1 MTVTVVVPVLPEV
14 KLTGPGAVIVKFGA
28 GGALTLN
35 VTVAGAGDRDPLLPV
50 IVTVLVPVV
59 VNVQESVED
68 PEPVMVE
75 GVIEQAVLSVERLTT
90 SSNWLS
96 GVIVMVE
103 VPATFVFAGTGVGP
117 AVIVNP
123 TTWN

>member
-1 MTVTVVVPVLPEV
+1 MVSVPPEV
-14 KLTGPGAVIVKFGA
+14 KLTGPGAVRVKFGA

-35 VTVAGAGDRDPLLPV
+35 VTVAAGDRDPLFPV
-50 IVTVLVPVV
+50 IVTILVPVV

-90 SSNWLS
+90 SLNWLR

-117 AVIVNP
+117 AAIVNP